1 MDALPSTGASQRNP
15 AFGPDA
21 RLRQQKQ
28 FATMRAEGR
37 RYAGATCVLIVLKTP
52 PDGMRRAAFLVSRRY
67 NPRAIVRNRARR
79 LFREVYRQI
88 YEHLPPS
95 WLLFIPRQRL
105 RNAGMAEVL
114 RDVNEQAHKAGLF
127 TAAPAPSDHD
137 SEPST
142 TLDA

>member
-1 MDALPSTGASQRNP
+1 MDALPSTRASKRNP

-28 FATMRAEGR
+28 FATMRAVGR
-37 RYAGATCVLIVLKTP
+37 RYAGVTCVLIVLKTP

-67 NPRAIVRNRARR
+67 SPRAVVRNRARR

-88 YEHLPPS
+88 YEQLPPS

-105 RNAGMAEVL
+105 RNAGLAEVL
-114 RDVNEQAHKAGLF
+114 RDVNEQTHKAGLF
-127 TAAPAPSDHD
+127 IAAPAPSDHD

-142 TLDA
+142 TLDT